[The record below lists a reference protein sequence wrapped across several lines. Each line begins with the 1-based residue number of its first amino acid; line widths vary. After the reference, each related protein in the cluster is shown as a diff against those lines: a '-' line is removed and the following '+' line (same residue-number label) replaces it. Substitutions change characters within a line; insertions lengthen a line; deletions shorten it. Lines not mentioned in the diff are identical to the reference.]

1 VKQEFSFDGSVY
13 SDNKDSFK
21 KILRKHG
28 LKWKGSLG
36 DFVWI
41 GEKDKVVAEFERD
54 QERDVTLSATL
65 IWSGEKKTD
74 FAKELESWA
83 KEVGAEKGKASK
95 KKVPDRNVKKELEFW
110 DSLNK
115 PDEERLRAEGRP
127 QSWIE
132 KDIREWKRKRRQK
145 RKELLER
152 YG

>member
-1 VKQEFSFDGSVY
+1 MKQAFSFDGAVY

-21 KILRKHG
+21 KILRKYG
-28 LKWKGSLG
+28 LKWKGTMG

-41 GEKDKVVAEFERD
+41 GEKDKVIAEFERD
-54 QERDVTLSATL
+54 RERDVTISAKLT
-65 IWSGEKKTD
+65 WNGRKKTD
-74 FAKELESWA
+74 FLKELESWA
-83 KEVGAEKGKASK
+83 KEVGGEAEKVSK
-95 KKVPDRNVKKELEFW
+95 KKAPDRKVQKELEFW

-127 QSWIE
+127 ESWIE
-132 KDIREWKRKRRQK
+132 RDIKEWKRKRRQK